1 MRSWISAGGLVVR
14 GSWLVVITIQ
24 RVRVRWTAATRGAPY
39 AGARRGLDTPVRLPA
54 MLPDGE
60 VTVQDVLA
68 DEATG
73 YERCSEVFGGNLGRA
88 REVGL

>member
-1 MRSWISAGGLVVR
+1 M
-14 GSWLVVITIQ
+14 
-24 RVRVRWTAATRGAPY
+24 
-39 AGARRGLDTPVRLPA
+39 DTPVRLPA